1 LPTSWIVTP
10 RPNRALAVRLIC
22 VPHAGGGV
30 ATFRGWQERL
40 GLAELGVVQMPGRGS
55 RLREP
60 AVQSLA
66 DAAAGVVDSLLALPQ
81 YPTVLFGHSLGA
93 LIAFEA
99 ARGLRDQGWPL
110 LALFVSGRRAPFLAD
125 PLGPLATLP
134 TDDFVREVR
143 RRYDAVPDAV
153 LADADMMKMLVP
165 GLRADFAM
173 LEGYRYEPAAPLPG
187 PIIAL
192 GGSSDPHA
200 TLPELEAWRR
210 ETRARFSVH
219 TFEGGHFYVQ
229 QEREAVTALISNQLS
244 VLVGAMSRW
253 AGVNR

>member
-99 ARGLRDQGWPL
+99 ARGS
-110 LALFVSGRRAPFLAD
+110 ATRAGPPRAVRVGPPGTLLAD

-173 LEGYRYEPAAPLPG
+173 LEGYRYEPAAALPC

-192 GGSSDPHA
+192 GGASDPHA
-200 TLPELEAWRR
+200 TLPELEGWRR
-210 ETRARFSVH
+210 ETSARFSVH